1 MFPRRTTAVSIA
13 LCSIAFLLATPLSAA
28 CMNKFVRR
36 TEGTNRQVVTLLT
49 GKLTFEE
56 AKTLA
61 TAINSHQSP
70 LIEWVDDSG
79 KTIVRQFGDLK
90 VVRPMPVG
98 CDGRASGVVVVVT
111 FLSTNTPLKKMNVKL
126 DANTTVAFEEQ
137 SE

>member
-1 MFPRRTTAVSIA
+1 MVLRRTAITVVLLSFA
-13 LCSIAFLLATPLSAA
+13 LLLLPRAASAA

-36 TEGTNRQVVTLLT
+36 TEGANRQVVTLLT

-56 AKTLA
+56 AKTLSQ
-61 TAINSHQSP
+61 AIASHQAP
-70 LIEWVDDSG
+70 LLEWVDDSG
-79 KTIVRQFGDLK
+79 KLITKQFGELK
-90 VVRPMPVG
+90 VMRPMPVG

-111 FLSTNTPLKKMNVKL
+111 FMSSNTPGKKMSIKL

>member
-1 MFPRRTTAVSIA
+1 MVLRRTAVTVVLLSFA
-13 LCSIAFLLATPLSAA
+13 LLLLPRAGSAA

-36 TEGTNRQVVTLLT
+36 TEGANRQVVTLLT

-61 TAINSHQSP
+61 QAITSHQAP
-70 LIEWVDDSG
+70 LLEWVDDGG
-79 KTIVRQFGDLK
+79 KLITKQFGELK
-90 VVRPMPVG
+90 VMRPMPVG

-111 FLSTNTPLKKMNVKL
+111 FMSSNTPNKKMSIKL
-126 DANTTVAFEEQ
+126 DANTTVSFEEQ